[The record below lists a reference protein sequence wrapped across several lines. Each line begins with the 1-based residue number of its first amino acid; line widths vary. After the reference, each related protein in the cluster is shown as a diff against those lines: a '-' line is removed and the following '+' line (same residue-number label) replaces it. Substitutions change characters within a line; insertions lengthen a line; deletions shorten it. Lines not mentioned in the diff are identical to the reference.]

1 MWKTALAFMS
11 KLFTLTHQT
20 DDNVTDIRKL
30 QEDVDALTEE
40 MVALRTELRRLV
52 AEIRHDR

>member
-1 MWKTALAFMS
+1 MCKTGLGFVS

-30 QEDVDALTEE
+30 QEDVDALTEA

-52 AEIRHDR
+52 AEIRHGR